1 MLPPPVIE
9 LIVTILGLLR
19 FAILVWVVMSLLINF
34 DIINRRQ
41 ELVRVV
47 FNFLEQLLR
56 PMLAPIQRIIP
67 VIGGFDLSPIVLLLA
82 IQFAQ
87 SMVIYYLA

>member
-9 LIVTILGLLR
+9 LIVTVLGLLR
-19 FAILVWVVMSLLINF
+19 FAILVWVIMSLLINF

-56 PMLAPIQRIIP
+56 PMLTPIQRLIP
-67 VIGGFDLSPIVLLLA
+67 VIGGFDLSPVVLLLA
-82 IQFAQ
+82 IQFTQ